1 MRVEGTVTLQAP
13 RSRVWEALQDPA
25 VLARTLPGCHMLE
38 STGPDAYR
46 LTVAAGVAS
55 IKGVYTGRV
64 ALVDQVP
71 PDAYTLKASG
81 QGGPGTVDAT
91 ARVTLS
97 DTPDGGT
104 AVHYDA
110 DAVVGGMIG
119 GVGQRVLAGVAK
131 RTAAEFF
138 SAVDADVL
146 GPVPEAV
153 EAGAPAAPEAA
164 PAGAIYRP
172 APAGA
177 PDAKALAAAGLLGA
191 LVALIGVV
199 LGRWTARPR

>member
-153 EAGAPAAPEAA
+153 EAGAA
-164 PAGAIYRP
+164 PAGAVYRP
-172 APAGA
+172 APSAGAA
-177 PDAKALAAAGLLGA
+177 PDAKTLLAAGLLGA
-191 LVALIGVV
+191 LAALAGVA